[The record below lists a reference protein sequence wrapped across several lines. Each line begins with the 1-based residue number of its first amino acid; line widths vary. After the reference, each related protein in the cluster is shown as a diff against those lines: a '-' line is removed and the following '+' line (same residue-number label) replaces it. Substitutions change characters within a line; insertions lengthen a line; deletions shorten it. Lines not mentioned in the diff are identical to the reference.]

1 LRDIQKEFHLTGSSE
16 EQCELFPVHSVKG
29 VHDRHEQP
37 GMVTFTDFKFD
48 NPHATQPLQFILQA
62 AGKAGIDGLLLEI
75 EGREVFSLSEPLAA
89 GQILRYSG
97 GDTVVRCNP
106 QGVKLE
112 SFQVNAGRFR
122 VDPGNQRIHV
132 GGRFTGLESPSVK
145 CEFRTVGPPRR
156 LSAR

>member
-1 LRDIQKEFHLTGSSE
+1 
-16 EQCELFPVHSVKG
+16 
-29 VHDRHEQP
+29 
-37 GMVTFTDFKFD
+37 
-48 NPHATQPLQFILQA
+48 
-62 AGKAGIDGLLLEI
+62 
-75 EGREVFSLSEPLAA
+75 VFSLSEPLAA